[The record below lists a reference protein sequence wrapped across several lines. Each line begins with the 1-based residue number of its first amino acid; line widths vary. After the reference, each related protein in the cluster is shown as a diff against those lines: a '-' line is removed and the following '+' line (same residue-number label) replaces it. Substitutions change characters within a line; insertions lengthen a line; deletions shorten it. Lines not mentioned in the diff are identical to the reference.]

1 MSSES
6 DSRTVRERVPS
17 ALRDAADQN
26 NAVMLLLG
34 VLTGASI
41 ALLGNDA
48 VAVPVLGSVPGLLV
62 GGVGLAVAAVVYRR
76 TGSGCGC
83 DGDCG
88 DSCSYDP

>member
-1 MSSES
+1 
-6 DSRTVRERVPS
+6 
-17 ALRDAADQN
+17 
-26 NAVMLLLG
+26 MLLLG

-41 ALLGNDA
+41 ALIGNGA
-48 VAVPVLGSVPGLLV
+48 VAVPLVGTVPGPAV
-62 GGVGLAVAAVVYRR
+62 GVAGLAVAAVVYRR